1 MASPEMHGACV
12 QDAVNALSAD
22 ELERVR
28 NVCRRHRFVRKLYLF
43 DSRARGLTLSAVR
56 YELRAM
62 RV

>member
-1 MASPEMHGACV
+1 MASPEMHGACA

-28 NVCRRHRFVRKLYLF
+28 NVCRRHRFARKLYLSG
-43 DSRARGLTLSAVR
+43 SRVRWLTLSAVS
-56 YELRAM
+56 YGLRAM